1 MSTNSEY
8 ILSLFNIYLEL
19 EKGTYGI
26 YNTLHDS
33 AISISRD
40 NLLKLRKNSLSDK
53 NLLQTLHE
61 NKIIHNNK
69 FNEKDYFK
77 YYINKLKY
85 APVYASFVLM
95 VTSSCNMNCQY
106 CFEGTNKP
114 ELNMSK
120 RTAKSAVEYIIKS
133 SRTNTSIQDI
143 FISFFGGEPL
153 LNRKIIESVCHQIR
167 GSELKDTAHF
177 SITTNLT
184 LLNNNDIQSM
194 SQAMNLT
201 KTETGYI
208 DKLGVGDAIVK
219 VKSRFTQ
226 PLHVHFP
233 LYKINH
239 NSSVGIP

>member
-1 MSTNSEY
+1 MDCILGKSNMSTNSEY

-95 VTSSCNMNCQY
+95 VTSSCNMNRS
-106 CFEGTNKP
+106 EEHT
-114 ELNMSK
+114 
-120 RTAKSAVEYIIKS
+120 
-133 SRTNTSIQDI
+133 
-143 FISFFGGEPL
+143 
-153 LNRKIIESVCHQIR
+153 
-167 GSELKDTAHF
+167 SEL
-177 SITTNLT
+177 
-184 LLNNNDIQSM
+184 QS
-194 SQAMNLT
+194 
-201 KTETGYI
+201 
-208 DKLGVGDAIVK
+208 
-219 VKSRFTQ
+219 
-226 PLHVHFP
+226 H
-233 LYKINH
+233 
-239 NSSVGIP
+239 